1 MVISASIEAEIAQ
14 LEVAAEQKMFLE
26 SLGLA
31 ERGLERVI
39 NAGYQLL
46 GLITYITA
54 GPTETRAW
62 TVPSGTK
69 AINAAGKIHTDFK
82 RGFICAETI
91 SYKDYV
97 ACKGEQTAKD
107 TGKMRQEGR
116 NYVVQDGDIIL
127 FRFNV

>member
-1 MVISASIEAEIAQ
+1 MN
-14 LEVAAEQKMFLE
+14 FLE
-26 SLGLA
+26 SLVLA
-31 ERGLERVI
+31 EKGLERVI
-39 NAGYQLL
+39 YAGYQLL

-62 TVPSGTK
+62 TIPSGTK

-97 ACKGEQTAKD
+97 ACKGEQAAKE

-116 NYVVQDGDIIL
+116 DYVVQDGDIIL